1 MDKQA
6 CRLCRKSGEL
16 QRSHILPD
24 ALFRRIKRENSG
36 KLVRF
41 DDSKNSFVDHS
52 IESWWQYLLCSSCE
66 SIIAGYEKYGL
77 ETLRRATSAPLGYGA
92 GRGVTLKGTD
102 YATLKL
108 FGTSLLWRAAVSDL
122 DVFAKVILPA
132 PLLEAARNS
141 LLSGQPL
148 SAFKLGCKIVRLF
161 DKTPKVEG
169 GFSEADI
176 KQLILSP
183 IPRKRRR
190 YVSFVFIIE
199 GYLLEFFV
207 PSIPL
212 NESSRL
218 GVLKNSKVLYVPNK
232 NIFEVEE
239 LMKIMVAGYRKA
251 ALGMVAL
258 QNR

>member
-108 FGTSLLWRAAVSDL
+108 FGTSLLWRSAVSDL

-132 PLLEAARNS
+132 PLVETARNS
-141 LLSGQPL
+141 LSGSVPI
-148 SAFKLGCKIVRLF
+148 LGQAR
-161 DKTPKVEG
+161 TE
-169 GFSEADI
+169 
-176 KQLILSP
+176 
-183 IPRKRRR
+183 
-190 YVSFVFIIE
+190 
-199 GYLLEFFV
+199 
-207 PSIPL
+207 
-212 NESSRL
+212 
-218 GVLKNSKVLYVPNK
+218 
-232 NIFEVEE
+232 
-239 LMKIMVAGYRKA
+239 
-251 ALGMVAL
+251 
-258 QNR
+258 